1 MGRMETVESLV
12 RDTLERHNGQE
23 PSIPGTFKI
32 GASRSSR
39 GDHDSDQASQSQV
52 GVNSRAMMLRSTK
65 LLASEPDSGANAYP
79 TILRPSILPNSQPD
93 LGENSHTT
101 TTFELTQSSCELSC
115 SCACHK
121 TSRYRSPTF
130 MATIVGSL
138 FLGYN
143 AVPWFSPKCDRTFC
157 RGDSSKL
164 TYTYAFPRWFVDRVL
179 ILKISNTAV
188 RGPELCLRL
197 ARVRP
202 GNSKIF
208 QAAIDWSDEVAVHH
222 IRRLLRAGEASVLDV
237 DPDGQTALQVKRS
250 YLFVHT
256 RFSDMVYRKLFC
268 IKISRRLSCL

>member
-1 MGRMETVESLV
+1 MGRIEAVESLV

-23 PSIPGTFKI
+23 PSIPSTFKN

-52 GVNSRAMMLRSTK
+52 GVNSGAMMLRSTK

-121 TSRYRSPTF
+121 ISRYRSPTF
-130 MATIVGSL
+130 MATLLGSL

-202 GNSKIF
+202 NDFQIF
-208 QAAIDWSDEVAVHH
+208 RAVGEWSDEVAVHH

-237 DPDGQTALQVKRS
+237 NPNGATALYVRRS
-250 YLFVHT
+250 DLFAHS
-256 RFSDMVYRKLFC
+256 RFSDMVYSKLFLWA
-268 IKISRRLSCL
+268 ISRRLSCL